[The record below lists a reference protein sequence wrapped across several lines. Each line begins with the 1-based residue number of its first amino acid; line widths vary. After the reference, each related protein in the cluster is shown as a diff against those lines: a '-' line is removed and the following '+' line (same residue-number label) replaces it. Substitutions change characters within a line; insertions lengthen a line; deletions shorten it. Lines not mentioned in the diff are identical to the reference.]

1 MFEALST
8 GPCDAADLIAH
19 LRFDKACAAPT
30 AFVSNVISATALAAG
45 ASNSGVSTL
54 AKHTDVDAS
63 PFKIAVSATAP
74 AYPLGGADAKGGPY
88 RFAAAPW

>member
-1 MFEALST
+1 VQVDPIKPTLTAPGTKRLNLEFDELLSSF
-8 GPCDAADLIAH
+8 AFKFS
-19 LRFDKACAAPT
+19 LRRY
-30 AFVSNVISATALAAG
+30 
-45 ASNSGVSTL
+45 TL

-63 PFKIAVSATAP
+63 PFNIAVSATAP